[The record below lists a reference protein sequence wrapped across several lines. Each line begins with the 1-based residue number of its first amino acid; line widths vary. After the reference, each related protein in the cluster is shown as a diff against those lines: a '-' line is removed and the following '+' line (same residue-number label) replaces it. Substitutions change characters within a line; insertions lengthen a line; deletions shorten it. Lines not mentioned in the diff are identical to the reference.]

1 MSFTGVVQWSATI
14 GAVEAPDV
22 AADSGVLSE
31 FGSLAATELGGG
43 ASLGASVVW
52 APALAQ
58 YESPDQAAISGTG
71 GGPVN
76 TSIPTISGTPQVG
89 QTLAAAN
96 GSWTN

>member
-22 AADSGVLSE
+22 AADSGFLSE
-31 FGSLAATELGGG
+31 FGSLAATELGEG
-43 ASLGASVVW
+43 ASLVASFDR
-52 APALAQ
+52 AAALAQ
-58 YESPDQAAISGTG
+58 QESPDQAAISGTVG
-71 GGPVN
+71 VPVN
-76 TSIPTISGTPQVG
+76 TAIPTISGTPQVG